1 MAFYIGIDL
10 GTSAIKVILLDE
22 WQIEH
27 AAISVP
33 LEVLRPY
40 AGWSEQ
46 NPDDWWQGVESAL
59 DQMAHTCSEKM
70 ASLRAIGLSGQMHG
84 LVALDKDDTVLRHA
98 ILWNDTRASAEA
110 EALDRDEPA
119 FRQRGGNMV
128 MAGFTA
134 PKALWIMRHE
144 PDLFARI
151 NTILLPKDYIRF
163 CLSGEKISD
172 MSDASGTLWLDIAGR
187 CWSDTLLEAC
197 GLSIEQMPKLVE
209 GSQLGGYL
217 RTSLCQKWGIRQPV
231 IIAGG
236 AGDNAAAAIG
246 LGITQPEQSFLSLGT
261 SGVVFSVT
269 DSFVQQ
275 ADKAAHAFC
284 HALPDSWHQMG
295 VILSATD
302 SLNWLSET
310 LGQHVPELLAQMN
323 TEDSAKSL
331 PLFHPYLGGERTPHN
346 NPNAKG
352 GFFGL
357 SRTDDAGDMTRAIL
371 QGVAFAIA
379 DARDTLDIADK
390 PASQMIATGGGA
402 NNTYWLTLIA
412 SLTNCPIGVPKH
424 ANTGAAL
431 GAARLGMMADGM
443 HIEQVCYAPEMAQ
456 IIKPD
461 VRLAQALSN
470 ARKTSK
476 NIYQLTSELYSFK

>member
-22 WQIEH
+22 WQVEH

-33 LEVLRPY
+33 LKVLRPH

-46 NPDDWWQGVESAL
+46 NPADWWQGVETAL
-59 DQMAHTCSEKM
+59 DQLAQTHPEKM
-70 ASLRAIGLSGQMHG
+70 AGLRAIGLSGQMHG

-119 FRQRGGNMV
+119 FRQIGGNMV

-134 PKALWIMRHE
+134 PKARWIARHE
-144 PDLFARI
+144 ADLFARI
-151 NTILLPKDYIRF
+151 TTILLPKDYIRL

-172 MSDASGTLWLDIAGR
+172 MSDASGTLWLDIAER
-187 CWSDTLLEAC
+187 CWSETLLEAC
-197 GLSIEQMPKLVE
+197 GLTIEQMPQLVE
-209 GSQLGGYL
+209 GSHTGGYL
-217 RTSLCQKWGIRQPV
+217 RPCLCQKWGIRQPV

-246 LGITQPEQSFLSLGT
+246 LGITQPEQSFVSLGT

-269 DSFVQQ
+269 DRFVER
-275 ADKAAHAFC
+275 ADKAVHAFC

-310 LGQHVPELLAQMN
+310 LGQPVPELLAQMKP
-323 TEDSAKSL
+323 EDSAKSL
-331 PLFHPYLGGERTPHN
+331 PLFHPYLSGERTPHN
-346 NPNAKG
+346 NPDAKG

-357 SRTDDAGDMTRAIL
+357 SRTDDAGDMTRAVL

-379 DARDTLDIADK
+379 DARDVLDIASK

-412 SLTNCPIGVPKH
+412 SLTNCPVGVPKQ
-424 ANTGAAL
+424 ADTGAAL

-443 HIEQVCYAPEMAQ
+443 QIEQACYVPEMEQ
-456 IIKPD
+456 IIHPD
-461 VRLAQALSN
+461 IHLAQALSN
-470 ARKTSK
+470 ARETSR
-476 NIYQLTSELYSFK
+476 NLYPLTSELFL